1 VRAETARNTVREY
14 QDFYLPELR
23 ELHNMQLALKR
34 SLDNFSQELTQ
45 LTALRRS
52 MDSFRQEL
60 VQMTVLLREITGSAW
75 HGQGPPAPPPPQAS
89 EPADERVYTPILV
102 AQILGRSKVTIC
114 RWCAEIKEREDA
126 EEKKSRER
134 QMFELERQNVPFD
147 RWELLIKL
155 PSRSVERTKEGNKA
169 PWKIYPSGLQKL
181 KEEDILSPRSP
192 SGGGPS
198 EPLRLA
204 EVAS

>member
-1 VRAETARNTVREY
+1 
-14 QDFYLPELR
+14 
-23 ELHNMQLALKR
+23 MQLALKK
-34 SLDNFSQELTQ
+34 SLDNFVQELAQ

-60 VQMTVLLREITGSAW
+60 AQMTVLLREIIGSAW

-102 AQILGRSKVTIC
+102 AQILGRNKVTIC
-114 RWCAEIKEREDA
+114 RWCEEIKKKEDTEEEHAREQ
-126 EEKKSRER
+126 
-134 QMFELERQNVPFD
+134 QMFELERQNVPFP

-155 PSRSVERTKEGNKA
+155 PARSVERVKRDGDTENG
-169 PWKIYPSGLQKL
+169 PWKIYPPGLQKL
-181 KEEDILSPRSP
+181 KAKDILSPRSP